1 MELFDIVKNIFIRD
15 KKKWGFISKTDK
27 NRNFFM
33 INRIMSIQYPIQANL
48 FNKMR
53 VTPFRVID
61 WWQGNLSVKYGKSPK
76 WIFTST
82 NKKNSKTDKKSA
94 NVKDFQETEFLI
106 CSKFNVSLRDLD
118 QIKKF
123 YPEKYNE
130 WIEDI
135 NDQLGLKK

>member
-1 MELFDIVKNIFIRD
+1 MELFDIVKNIFVRD
-15 KKKWGFISKTDK
+15 NKKWESISKVDK

-33 INRIMSIQYPIQANL
+33 INRIMSIQYPVQANI

-61 WWQGNLSVKYGKSPK
+61 WWQSNLSIKYGKSPK

-82 NKKNSKTDKKSA
+82 NKKNNKSDKKSTTI
-94 NVKDFQETEFLI
+94 KDYQEAENLI
-106 CSKFNVSLRDLD
+106 CSKFNISSRDLE

-123 YPEKYNE
+123 YPVRYEE
-130 WIEDI
+130 WICDI
-135 NDQLGLKK
+135 NDQIGLKK